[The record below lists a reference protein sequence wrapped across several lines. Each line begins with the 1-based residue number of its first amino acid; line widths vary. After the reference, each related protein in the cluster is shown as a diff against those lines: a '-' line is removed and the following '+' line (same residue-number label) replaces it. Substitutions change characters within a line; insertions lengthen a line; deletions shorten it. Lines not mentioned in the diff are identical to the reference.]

1 MNFCSVPYEADYGM
15 YADSKMKSVPQYP
28 LSMSPGQGQGQSMA
42 MQPLNPPQMNLQMQ
56 MPMSGGSQMSSYP
69 MQSMPLGMMPA
80 GNQMTPMSTMTTQLP
95 IGAVTPLSSMTM
107 MPMMGNP
114 MGAIDAPGINA
125 VLPDLQPMTSMSQM
139 GQPMQQYG
147 QSGSTTQMHQGR
159 LTGGGNGGGMA
170 ASCPSS
176 PSHPGNWSST
186 PNSSQM
192 MTNGNMWQYS
202 QPIQSHQ
209 AQYPQQHHYQQ
220 QQSHHHQ
227 QQQQVNRMK
236 PSYDMAPSGMYRELR
251 NGLNTPSMHESP
263 KCGKGNQS
271 FNCGKSVSKVPHWR

>member
-28 LSMSPGQGQGQSMA
+28 LSMSSGQQGQGQSMA

-56 MPMSGGSQMSSYP
+56 MPMSSATQMSSYP
-69 MQSMPLGMMPA
+69 MQGMPLNMMPA

-125 VLPDLQPMTSMSQM
+125 VLPDLQPMTSMGQM
-139 GQPMQQYG
+139 QPMQQYG

-159 LTGGGNGGGMA
+159 LTGGGNGGLA

-176 PSHPGNWSST
+176 PSHPGSW
-186 PNSSQM
+186 NSSASSM
-192 MTNGNMWQYS
+192 ANGNMWQYS
-202 QPIQSHQ
+202 QPLQSHQ
-209 AQYPQQHHYQQ
+209 PQYHQQQQQHHFQQ
-220 QQSHHHQ
+220 QPSHQ

-263 KCGKGNQS
+263 KYGKSNQS
-271 FNCGKSVSKVPHWR
+271 FNCGE

>member
-28 LSMSPGQGQGQSMA
+28 LSMSPGQGQGQSMSV
-42 MQPLNPPQMNLQMQ
+42 QPLNPPQMNLQMQ
-56 MPMSGGSQMSSYP
+56 MPMQSAPQMTSYP
-69 MQSMPLGMMPA
+69 VQGMPLGMMPA
-80 GNQMTPMSTMTTQLP
+80 GNGMTPMSTMTSQLP

-125 VLPDLQPMTSMSQM
+125 VIPDLQPMTSMGQM
-139 GQPMQQYG
+139 QPLQQYQ

-159 LTGGGNGGGMA
+159 LTGGASGAMVG
-170 ASCPSS
+170 SCPSS
-176 PSHPGNWSST
+176 PSHSGSWNPSPSS
-186 PNSSQM
+186 M

-202 QPIQSHQ
+202 QPMQSHQ
-209 AQYPQQHHYQQ
+209 PQYQQ
-220 QQSHHHQ
+220 QQHFQPQQQHHQ
-227 QQQQVNRMK
+227 QHHQQGNRMK
-236 PSYDMAPSGMYRELR
+236 SSYELPPSMYRDVR

-263 KCGKGNQS
+263 KYGKSNQS

>member
-1 MNFCSVPYEADYGM
+1 
-15 YADSKMKSVPQYP
+15 
-28 LSMSPGQGQGQSMA
+28 
-42 MQPLNPPQMNLQMQ
+42 
-56 MPMSGGSQMSSYP
+56 
-69 MQSMPLGMMPA
+69 
-80 GNQMTPMSTMTTQLP
+80 
-95 IGAVTPLSSMTM
+95 
-107 MPMMGNP
+107 MGNP

-125 VLPDLQPMTSMSQM
+125 VLPDLQPMTSMGQM

-186 PNSSQM
+186 PNSGQM

-202 QPIQSHQ
+202 QPIQNHQ

-251 NGLNTPSMHESP
+251 NGL
-263 KCGKGNQS
+263 K
-271 FNCGKSVSKVPHWR
+271 